1 MTKSHFTRVQSYC
14 KKKGHGKKTNEM
26 ARALHQAFGKGVGS
40 YGKVH
45 NGKRK
50 LYPFYPYDTGI
61 DAENNAAKAPT

>member
-1 MTKSHFTRVQSYC
+1 ME
-14 KKKGHGKKTNEM
+14 G
-26 ARALHQAFGKGVGS
+26 ALHQAFGKVVGS

-61 DAENNAAKAPT
+61 DAEDNAAKASTR